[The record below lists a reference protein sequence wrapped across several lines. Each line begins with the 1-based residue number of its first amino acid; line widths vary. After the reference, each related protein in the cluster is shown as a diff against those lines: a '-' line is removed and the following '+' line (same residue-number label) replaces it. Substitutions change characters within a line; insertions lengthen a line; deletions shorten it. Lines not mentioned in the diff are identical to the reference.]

1 MPHQQRSEETR
12 ARILKSSLEC
22 FSRSGYDPSG
32 VAEICAAAGVSKGAF
47 YHHFPSKQAVFIA
60 LLEGW
65 LASVDASLE
74 AARQPTVPAT
84 LIGMAERLPE
94 ILTAADGNLPM
105 FLEFWLQASRN
116 ETIWAATIAPYQ
128 RYQQVFATLVEQG
141 IAEGSFKPV
150 DAGAAA
156 QMIVSLAVGTFL
168 QALLGMIAGEGR
180 RSPGIDAQELES
192 WWRRRSA
199 DLRAGR
205 LGLVARNLD
214 LLAARE

>member
-1 MPHQQRSEETR
+1 MQARSEETR
-12 ARILKSSLEC
+12 HHILEAALRR
-22 FSRSGYDPSG
+22 FANYGYSAASVD
-32 VAEICAAAGVSKGAF
+32 EICSDAGVSKGAF
-47 YHHFPSKQAVFIA
+47 YHHFPSKQAAFIA

-105 FLEFWLQASRN
+105 FLEFWLQASRD

-128 RYQQVFATLVEQG
+128 RYQQFFATLVEQG
-141 IAEGSFKPV
+141 IAEGSFKSV
-150 DAGAAA
+150 DAGVAA

-168 QALLGMIAGEGR
+168 QALLAPESTDWR
-180 RSPGIDAQELES
+180 KTAQASMQVLMK
-192 WWRRRSA
+192 
-199 DLRAGR
+199 
-205 LGLVARNLD
+205 GLAV
-214 LLAARE
+214 